1 MQREVQYR
9 PGHGMVFSMVQS
21 QLAQMLLFSTERL
34 QMDGMC
40 SVQPDCS
47 FPELEYLPKY
57 TRGMTIDG
65 KVITHWE
72 FPNFATLE
80 FKLSDLQGMYI
91 QNRDELLV
99 LGNDPE
105 NEIQY
110 IANKS
115 DGYAYNMFSCYA
127 QGWHSFAHYQR
138 RLYYLGDTYR
148 VGHVEV
154 VGTHY
159 VSTHY
164 QGKIFVNHE
173 WRDVSRKPLFS
184 QPDFVRGH
192 TEGIIV
198 MLNGVENRVKIFKT
212 HDLIVTALTEEYVI
226 VETADAIRRLKCPL
240 PKFPLSL
247 GLIVEYQEGHITK
260 IRSDK
265 KRAELVSAYD
275 RIENSLTYSGFKKG
289 FRDGLFQTQSKD
301 RYQVK
306 LEEMIIFDPKLFSS
320 IMNNGSL
327 LSLYHIFPA
336 YPKMAIARTVRASGY
351 FLESVFYSRLHS
363 HSYEEFLE
371 MYQPL
376 RLLETPLIQVNDPV
390 LLREF
395 DFEQELKS
403 VELQERLIL
412 QRPEV
417 IRNEIH
423 DDVQVDRAIE
433 TAMRVVSEITPKQLS
448 SHTKTCMSQVLKC
461 SYYQCALCMYNS
473 AVKLLVQYVHNYT
486 AHYVETIGMNGL
498 HYRDVSVRDGVNQR
512 VKPKIKYK
520 SNGPDVLN
528 SKILRKTE
536 EELKLILSM
545 TSEEY
550 RLAYGDT
557 PPVYDCQY

>member
-9 PGHGMVFSMVQS
+9 PGHGMVISMVQS
-21 QLAQMLLFSTERL
+21 QLAQMLLFSTEKL
-34 QMDGMC
+34 KMEGMFP
-40 SVQPDCS
+40 VQPDCS

-57 TRGMTIDG
+57 TQGMMMDG

-80 FKLSDLQGMYI
+80 FKSDDFQGMYI
-91 QNRDELLV
+91 QNRDELLS
-99 LGNDPE
+99 LGNNPE
-105 NEIQY
+105 SEIQY

-115 DGYAYNMFSCYA
+115 DGHAYNMFSCYA

-138 RLYYLGDTYR
+138 RLYYLGDSYR

-154 VGTHY
+154 VGNHY

-164 QGKIFVNHE
+164 QGDIFVNRE
-173 WRDVSRKPLFS
+173 WKQVSRKPLFS

-192 TEGIIV
+192 SEGIIL

-212 HDLIVTALTEEYVI
+212 HDLIVTALTEDYVI
-226 VETADAIRRLKCPL
+226 VETADAIRRLKCPV
-240 PKFPLSL
+240 PKFSLSL

-275 RIENSLTYSGFKKG
+275 RVENSLMYSGFKKA
-289 FRDGLFQTQSKD
+289 FREGLCQNQNKD
-301 RYQVK
+301 RYQIK
-306 LEEMIIFDPKLFSS
+306 LEEMLIFDPKLFSS

-327 LSLYHIFPA
+327 LSLYHLFPA

-351 FLESVFYSRLHS
+351 FLESVFYSRMYS
-363 HSYEEFLE
+363 HSYEQFLD

-376 RLLETPLIQVNDPV
+376 KLLETPLVHVNDPI

-395 DFEQELKS
+395 NFDQELKS

-448 SHTKTCMSQVLKC
+448 AHTKTCMSQVLKC
-461 SYYQCALCMYNS
+461 SCYQCALCVYNS

-486 AHYVETIGMNGL
+486 SDYVETLGL
-498 HYRDVSVRDGVNQR
+498 EGLCYRDVSVRDGVNQR
-512 VKPKIKYK
+512 MKPKIKYK
-520 SNGPDVLN
+520 NNCPDVLN

-536 EELKLILSM
+536 EELKLILGM

-550 RLAYGDT
+550 RLVYGDT
-557 PPVYDCQY
+557 PPVYDCPY